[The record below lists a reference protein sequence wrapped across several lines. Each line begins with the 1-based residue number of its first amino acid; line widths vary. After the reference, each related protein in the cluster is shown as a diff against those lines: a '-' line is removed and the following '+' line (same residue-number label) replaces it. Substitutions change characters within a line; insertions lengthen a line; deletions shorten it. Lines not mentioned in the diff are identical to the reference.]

1 MPALPQG
8 LSTRRSVHGGVV
20 LVGAG
25 HSHLHLIKHLDTR
38 KYAVTLIDP
47 GAFWYSGSASA
58 MLAGDLKAR
67 DARIDPAQTCRQ
79 RGILLIRR
87 KVVRVDARHR
97 RLMLDDATEVGY
109 DVLSLTPGS
118 RIQPPR
124 HDLTD
129 VESWAVK
136 PISRLMALQ
145 ARLRRQ
151 FREQRHMGI
160 LVVGAGASGIEIA
173 CALRQLGKRHG
184 AGPERLDIVLL
195 HNGAG
200 PLPDAPPRCR
210 SWLGNCLQRRDIQ
223 LVANPRFDDTADDIP
238 STLLATADHVVLAT
252 GLRPATDALGLVSAD
267 SYGLPVD
274 RQLRV
279 LGLSDVLAAGDGIDF
294 DGRKLA
300 RIGVHGVRQ
309 GPILLHNLQAI
320 LEGQPLR
327 EYQPPK
333 RALSI
338 INLSADEGLALYG
351 RYWWS
356 GQAALVWKRWLDRR
370 FIERHRS

>member
-1 MPALPQG
+1 MSVPPQG
-8 LSTRRSVHGGVV
+8 SSTRQNSRSSVV

-38 KYAVTLIDP
+38 KYAATLIDP

-67 DARIDPAQTCRQ
+67 DARIDPARTCRQ

-87 KVVRVDARHR
+87 KVIRVDTRHR
-97 RLMLDDATEVGY
+97 RLMLDDATEVSY

-118 RIQPPR
+118 RIPPPR
-124 HDLTD
+124 HDLAD

-136 PISRLMALQ
+136 PISRLLALR

-151 FREQRHMGI
+151 LREQRHIRI

-173 CALRQLGKRHG
+173 CALRQLGMRHG

-200 PLPDAPPRCR
+200 PLPGAPPGCR
-210 SWLGNCLQRRDIQ
+210 RWIGKSLQRRDIQ
-223 LVANPRFDDTADDIP
+223 LVANPRPDDTADDIP
-238 STLLATADHVVLAT
+238 SSLLATADHVILAT
-252 GLRPATDALGLVSAD
+252 GLRPATDALGLAAAGSC
-267 SYGLPVD
+267 GLPVD

-309 GPILLHNLQAI
+309 GPVLLHNLQAT

-327 EYQPPK
+327 DYQPPK

-338 INLSADEGLALYG
+338 INLSADEGVALYG
-351 RYWWS
+351 RYWW
-356 GQAALVWKRWLDRR
+356 GGKAALVWKRWLDRR
-370 FIERHRS
+370 FIELHRD

>member
-1 MPALPQG
+1 MSAPPQ
-8 LSTRRSVHGGVV
+8 TRQDVRGGIV

-25 HSHLHLIKHLDTR
+25 HSHLHLIKHLDTH
-38 KYAVTLIDP
+38 KYAVTLIDS

-67 DARIDPAQTCRQ
+67 DARIDPARTCQQ
-79 RGILLIRR
+79 RGILLIRQ
-87 KVVRVDARHR
+87 KVIRVDTRHR
-97 RLMLDDATEVGY
+97 RLKLDDSTEVRY

-118 RIQPPR
+118 RVQPPR
-124 HDLTD
+124 HDMTG
-129 VESWAVK
+129 VETWAVK
-136 PISRLMALQ
+136 PISGLMALQ

-151 FREQRHMGI
+151 FREQRHIRI
-160 LVVGAGASGIEIA
+160 LIAGAGASGVEIA

-184 AGPERLDIVLL
+184 VGPDRLDIVLL

-200 PLPDAPPRCR
+200 PLPDAPPGCR
-210 SWLGNCLQRRDIQ
+210 RWLEKCLQRRAIQ
-223 LVANPRFDDTADDIP
+223 LIANPRPDDTADDIP
-238 STLLATADHVVLAT
+238 ANLLATADHVILAT
-252 GLRPATDALGLVSAD
+252 GLRPATDTLGLD
-267 SYGLPVD
+267 SIDSHGLPVD

-279 LGLSDVLAAGDGIDF
+279 LGQSDVLAAGDGIDF
-294 DGRKLA
+294 YGRKLA

-309 GPILLHNLQAI
+309 GPVLLHNLQAT
-320 LEGQPLR
+320 LEGRPLR

-351 RYWWS
+351 RYWW
-356 GQAALVWKRWLDRR
+356 GGRVALVWKRWLDRR
-370 FIERHRS
+370 FIDRHRA

>member
-1 MPALPQG
+1 MSALPQD
-8 LSTRRSVHGGVV
+8 LSIRQSVRDGIV

-38 KYAVTLIDP
+38 RYAVTLIDP
-47 GAFWYSGSASA
+47 GAFWYSGNASA

-67 DARIDPAQTCRQ
+67 DGRIDPARTCRQ

-97 RLMLDDATEVGY
+97 RLMLDDATEIRY

-118 RIQPPR
+118 GIQPPR
-124 HDLTD
+124 HDVTD

-151 FREQRHMGI
+151 FREQHHIRI
-160 LVVGAGASGIEIA
+160 LIAGAGASGIEIA

-184 AGPERLDIVLL
+184 VGPERLDIVLL
-195 HNGAG
+195 HSGAG
-200 PLPDAPPRCR
+200 PLPDAPPSCR
-210 SWLGNCLQRRDIQ
+210 KWLGKCLQRRDIQ
-223 LVANPRFDDTADDIP
+223 LVANPRPDDTGDDIP
-238 STLLATADHVVLAT
+238 SSVLATADHVILAT
-252 GLRPATDALGLVSAD
+252 GLRPATDALGLASAD
-267 SYGLPVD
+267 GCGLPVD

-309 GPILLHNLQAI
+309 GPVLLHNLQAI

-338 INLSADEGLALYG
+338 INLSAGEGLALYG
-351 RYWWS
+351 RYWW
-356 GQAALVWKRWLDRR
+356 GGRAALIWKRWLDRR
-370 FIERHRS
+370 FIERHRG